1 MVSMKR
7 ILSFLAGALF
17 IASPAGIEAEGRSA
31 SPLSGSF
38 LSAFDVQN
46 ERLFPDGKG
55 SVSQGW
61 TNWAALRFRSAGSEN
76 LSFFLSVTID
86 TASGIYAREN
96 AADVK
101 LGLERLYFK
110 AGNEW
115 LDVETGLIR
124 IARGYGYLFS
134 PLDLFNPRD
143 VADSIDPQARPPG
156 KWGVHATFYPQ
167 EMWKVELFGLASD
180 NPRERGVWG
189 SRFGAATTFS
199 LGKTSFDL
207 LYALFLPEIEQG
219 LDPASLSLP
228 PYTNNDFSQ
237 VAGFAVKT
245 DVEIGLFVEAVYR
258 LDHRLLRQA
267 AAGDEHFTG
276 YDGLQA
282 ALGVDYT
289 FAGADLYLLGEYL
302 FYGGGHVDWA
312 CAGLDS
318 LYTSPD
324 WKTLAPAQRLVF
336 FDATKRP
343 LPFARHDYL
352 FLLAR
357 LTPRQDFVLGASA
370 LCGLDDLSALCTLF
384 TEYEVIQGLTLE
396 LSLLVPLDR
405 TSFGLSAEPGEW
417 GSTSLG
423 FYQLLRVA
431 TKVKF

>member
-143 VADSIDPQARPPG
+143 VANSVDPQERPPG
-156 KWGVHATFYPQ
+156 RWGIHATFYPQ
-167 EMWKVELFGLASD
+167 EMWKAELFGLASD
-180 NPRERGVWG
+180 DPEERGFWG
-189 SRFGAATTFS
+189 SKIGAATTFS

-207 LYALFLPEIEQG
+207 LYALFFPEIEYG
-219 LDPASLSLP
+219 LDPTSLSLP
-228 PYTNNDFSQ
+228 PYTNNDYSQ
-237 VAGFAVKT
+237 VVGIAVKT
-245 DVEIGLFVEAVYR
+245 DVEIGLFVEALYR
-258 LDHRLLRQA
+258 LDHRLLREA
-267 AAGDEHFTG
+267 AAGDGQLTG
-276 YDGLQA
+276 YEGLQA

-289 FAGADLYLLGEYL
+289 FAGANLYLLGEYL

-312 CAGLDS
+312 SAGLDS

-324 WKTLAPAQRLVF
+324 WKRLSPAERIVL
-336 FDATKRP
+336 FDTTKRP

-352 FLLAR
+352 FLLGR
-357 LTPRQDFVLGASA
+357 FTPRQDISFGASA

-396 LSLLVPLDR
+396 LSFLVPLDR

-417 GSTSLG
+417 GSISLG
-423 FYQLLRVA
+423 FHQLLRVA
-431 TKVKF
+431 AKVKY

>member
-1 MVSMKR
+1 MASIKR
-7 ILSFLAGALF
+7 IVSFLAGALF
-17 IASPAGIEAEGRSA
+17 LASSAGVEAEGRSA
-31 SPLSGSF
+31 SPFSGSY
-38 LSAFDVQN
+38 LSAFDLQN
-46 ERLFPDGKG
+46 ERLFPEGKG
-55 SVSQGW
+55 SLSQGW
-61 TNWAALRFRSAGSEN
+61 TNFAALRFRSVGSEN
-76 LSFFLSVTID
+76 LSFFLSVTVE
-86 TASGIYAREN
+86 TATGFYARGD
-96 AADVK
+96 AAEVE
-101 LGLERLYFK
+101 LVLERLYFK

-143 VADSIDPQARPPG
+143 VANSIDPQARPPG

-180 NPRERGVWG
+180 NPLERGFWG

-199 LGKTSFDL
+199 LGKTSVDI
-207 LYALFLPEIEQG
+207 LYSLFLPEIEQG

-237 VAGFAVKT
+237 VAGFALKT
-245 DVEIGLFVEAVYR
+245 DIEIGLFVEAVYR
-258 LDHRLLRQA
+258 LDHRLLREPT
-267 AAGDEHFTG
+267 AGDGLFTG
-276 YDGLQA
+276 YEGLQA
-282 ALGVDYT
+282 AMGVDYT
-289 FAGADLYLLGEYL
+289 FARADLYLLGEYL

-324 WKTLAPAQRLVF
+324 WKELAPAERMAF

-352 FLLAR
+352 FLLGR
-357 LTPRQDFVLGASA
+357 LTPRQDLGLGASA

-384 TEYEVIQGLTLE
+384 AEYEVIQGLTLE

-405 TSFGLSAEPGEW
+405 TTFGLSAEAGEW
-417 GSTSLG
+417 GSISLG
-423 FYQLLRVA
+423 FHQMLRVA
-431 TKVKF
+431 AKVKF